1 MKLQKVT
8 IKDVAQLSGFSIST
22 VSHTINNT
30 RFVEKKTKDKIS
42 KVIKDLHYKP
52 NILARGLKG
61 KGTKTIGLIIS
72 DIREDFFS
80 KITKS
85 IESNANKKGYN
96 VILCDSEE
104 DIDEEKFYIHILL
117 RKGIDGLIF
126 APANKNEINKTLIFS
141 HIPSVQIDRKL
152 NNFNADFVGIDN
164 SKSAEKATHHLFDQG
179 YKNIG
184 FIGYEKRVYTM
195 EKRIEGYK
203 KVILERGILEE
214 SRIKIISYSD
224 SNIKDTIKE
233 WLCKYKDIDAVI
245 CGVDNLCYETLAAIE
260 EIGLEMPND
269 IGIISFDDT
278 KWFRFVKSPITTIRQ
293 PTENMGRLAINI
305 LIDRIENNL
314 QQEYKDNLLDTELVI
329 RESCLKGT

>member
-8 IKDVAQLSGFSIST
+8 IKDVARLSGFSIST

-126 APANKNEINKTLIFS
+126 APVNKNEINKTLVFS

-224 SNIKDTIKE
+224 SNIKDTINE

-269 IGIISFDDT
+269 MGIISFDDT

>member
-8 IKDVAQLSGFSIST
+8 IKDVARLSGFSIST

-126 APANKNEINKTLIFS
+126 APVNKNEINKTLVFS

-184 FIGYEKRVYTM
+184 IIGYEKRVYTM

-224 SNIKDTIKE
+224 SNIKDTINE

-329 RESCLKGT
+329 RGSCLKGT

>member
-1 MKLQKVT
+1 MNLQKVT
-8 IKDVAQLSGFSIST
+8 IKDVARLSGFSIST

-30 RFVEKKTKDKIS
+30 RFVEKKTKDKIF
-42 KVIKDLHYKP
+42 KAIKELHYKP

-104 DIDEEKFYIHILL
+104 DIDKEKFYIHILL

-126 APANKNEINKTLIFS
+126 APVNKNEINKTLIFS

-233 WLCKYKDIDAVI
+233 WLCKYKGIDAVI

>member
-8 IKDVAQLSGFSIST
+8 IKDVARLSGFSIST

-126 APANKNEINKTLIFS
+126 APVNKNEINKTLVFS

-152 NNFNADFVGIDN
+152 NNFYADFVGIDN

-224 SNIKDTIKE
+224 SNIKDTINE